1 VHVDSRRSP
10 GQRAGLT
17 RDTVLAA
24 ARAVLATDGIQCLTM
39 RRLAER
45 LGVRPNTLY
54 SHVTDKTELLDAILD
69 DVLGEVATP
78 AHDGDPRAELR
89 RLMASVH
96 DVVREHPDLVPHYLA
111 KRGLS
116 GPNGGQL
123 RAATEHLLARAG
135 LPPDKASEA
144 RRVLAVYAIGFAAFS
159 ETPPSGPVG
168 DGAPPMRDSFAT
180 GLEWLL
186 AGILGT

>member
-1 VHVDSRRSP
+1 MDFRRSP

-17 RDTVLAA
+17 RDAVLAE
-24 ARAVLATDGIQCLTM
+24 ARAVMADDGVQGLTM
-39 RRLAER
+39 RALAER
-45 LGVRPNTLY
+45 LGVRPNALY
-54 SHVTDKTELLDAILD
+54 SHVTSKAELLDAVLD

-78 AHDGDPRAELR
+78 AGDGSPRHEVR

-111 KRGLS
+111 KRGLR
-116 GPNGGQL
+116 GPNGRQL
-123 RAATEHLLARAG
+123 RAATEQLLARAG

-144 RRVLAVYAIGFAAFS
+144 RRVLAVYSIGFAAFS

-186 AGILGT
+186 AGILGE